1 MHFGYLRDTH
11 DPVFRVRGGAM
22 NDYISCFCVSCSPLG
37 FEFGLRRWR
46 EAKAWSVYRVHSDRF
61 LGSVAALFVG
71 DFQTSNACALVILW
85 FGSLVVMVVRYGCSY
100 VLELPFL

>member
-1 MHFGYLRDTH
+1 M
-11 DPVFRVRGGAM
+11 FRVRPS
-22 NDYISCFCVSCSPLG
+22 DFD
-37 FEFGLRRWR
+37 FRLRRR
-46 EAKAWSVYRVHSDRF
+46 GEAKARSVYCVRSDRF

-100 VLELPFL
+100 VLESPIL